1 MSPSVVGCV
10 RQLRRSSLERETLR
24 SRAARVNE
32 EKKESKGGVP
42 RRDSKSALCFGTRRT
57 RHRGFVGE
65 GTILEQS
72 GEDEEGKEKV
82 DDA

>member
-1 MSPSVVGCV
+1 
-10 RQLRRSSLERETLR
+10 
-24 SRAARVNE
+24 VNE